1 LILIPFACNNDILAL
16 GENKFGDIM
25 VFPFETI
32 EDLSI
37 RLSSEHE
44 LFRKSVREFVEK
56 KIEPIAMEIDERDEI
71 PRDLLEDMA
80 KHGFFGIG
88 IPETYGGQGEDHIS
102 TVILVEEIS
111 RASPAVSVVLGTNE
125 LFAIPI
131 ILFGSEEQRRKY
143 LPEIARG
150 EKFGAFAVTEPCCG
164 SDVAGIQTKAERR
177 GDKWVI
183 NGRKAFISNADLA
196 DYILV
201 LARTSPPPDKRSR
214 HMGLTFF
221 IVEKGVPGF
230 RLDQRY
236 DKMGLRGSH
245 IYELVLEDVVVPD
258 DNRVGAEDLGFLIA
272 METFD
277 RTRIG
282 IAAQAV
288 GIAQALFE
296 KTFKYVH
303 QRYAFGYPLASFQAV
318 QFDLVEILAKILASR
333 YMAYLAAK
341 LADEGKREF
350 TFVASLAK
358 FFASEAAEE
367 IASRAI
373 NLHGGIGVVR
383 ETGIERFLRDV
394 KIIQIYEGTNE
405 IQRLVAYRQLI
416 RILREKNLIP
426 EEVARLVL

>member
-1 LILIPFACNNDILAL
+1 MVIGI
-16 GENKFGDIM
+16 
-25 VFPFETI
+25 VFPFESL
-32 EDLSI
+32 EDFSI
-37 RLSSEHE
+37 KFSQEHE
-44 LFRKSVREFVEK
+44 LFRKSVRDFVEK
-56 KIEPIAMEIDERDEI
+56 KVEPLALEIDEKDEI
-71 PRDLLEDMA
+71 PRDLIEAMA
-80 KHGFFGIG
+80 QQGFFGIG
-88 IPETYGGQGEDHIS
+88 IPEEYGGQGEDHIS

-111 RASPAVSVVLGTNE
+111 RVSPALSVILGTNE
-125 LFAIPI
+125 LFAIPVL
-131 ILFGSEEQRRKY
+131 LFGSEDQRRRY
-143 LPEIARG
+143 LPPIARG

-164 SDVAGIQTKAERR
+164 SDVAGIQTRAEKR

-196 DYILV
+196 DFIIV

-214 HMGLTFF
+214 HVGLTFF
-221 IVEKGVPGF
+221 IVEKGTKGF
-230 RLDQRY
+230 RLDQKY
-236 DKMGLRGSH
+236 EKMGLRGSH
-245 IYELVLEDVVVPD
+245 IYEISLEDVVVPD
-258 DNRVGAEDLGFLIA
+258 ENRVGAEDLGFLIA

-288 GIAQALFE
+288 GISQALFE
-296 KTFKYVH
+296 RTFKYVH
-303 QRYAFGYPLASFQAV
+303 QRHAFGYPLAFFQAV
-318 QFDLVEILAKILASR
+318 EFDLVEILAKIIASR
-333 YMAYLAAK
+333 YLAYLAAK
-341 LADEGKREF
+341 LADEGRREF

-373 NLHGGIGVVR
+373 NLHGGVGVIK

-394 KIIQIYEGTNE
+394 KIIQIYEGTND

-426 EEVARLVL
+426 EEIARMVI

>member
-1 LILIPFACNNDILAL
+1 MIFFALSED
-16 GENKFGDIM
+16 KFGDIM
-25 VFPFETI
+25 VFPFETL

-56 KIEPIAMEIDERDEI
+56 KIEPIAVEIDERDEI

-80 KHGFFGIG
+80 KQGFFGIG
-88 IPETYGGQGEDHIS
+88 IPEAYGGQGEDHIS

-143 LPEIARG
+143 LPGIARG

-164 SDVAGIQTKAERR
+164 SDVAGIQTRAERR

-201 LARTSPPPDKRSR
+201 LARTSPTPDKRSR

-221 IVEKGVPGF
+221 IVEKGTPGF

-303 QRYAFGYPLASFQAV
+303 QRYAFGYPLAFFQAV

-373 NLHGGIGVVR
+373 NLHGGVGVIK

-416 RILREKNLIP
+416 RILREKNLIS

>member
-1 LILIPFACNNDILAL
+1 MVIRI
-16 GENKFGDIM
+16 
-25 VFPFETI
+25 VFPFESL
-32 EDLSI
+32 EDFSI
-37 RLSSEHE
+37 KFSQEHE
-44 LFRKSVREFVEK
+44 LFRKSVRDFVEK
-56 KIEPIAMEIDERDEI
+56 KVEPLALEIDEKDEI
-71 PRDLLEDMA
+71 PRDLIEAMA
-80 KHGFFGIG
+80 QQGFFGIG
-88 IPETYGGQGEDHIS
+88 IPEEYEGQGEDHIS
-102 TVILVEEIS
+102 TVILTEEIS
-111 RASPAVSVVLGTNE
+111 RVSPALSTILGTNA

-131 ILFGSEEQRRKY
+131 LLFGSEDQRRRY
-143 LPEIARG
+143 IPPIARG

-164 SDVAGIQTKAERR
+164 SDVAGIQTRAEKK

-221 IVEKGVPGF
+221 IVEKDTKGF
-230 RLDQRY
+230 RLDQKY
-236 DKMGLRGSH
+236 EKMGLRGSH
-245 IYELVLEDVVVPD
+245 VYEISLEDVVVPD
-258 DNRVGAEDLGFLIA
+258 ENRVGAEDLGFLIA

-288 GIAQALFE
+288 GISQALFE
-296 KTFKYVH
+296 RTFKYVH
-303 QRYAFGYPLASFQAV
+303 QRHAFGYPLAFFQAV
-318 QFDLVEILAKILASR
+318 EFDLVEILAKIIASR
-333 YMAYLAAK
+333 YLAYLAAK
-341 LADEGKREF
+341 LANEGRKEF

-373 NLHGGIGVVR
+373 NLHGGVGVIK

-416 RILREKNLIP
+416 RILREKNLVP
-426 EEVARLVL
+426 EEIARMVA